1 MEETNTKFEANGK
14 TYEVKYSFK
23 RIEMYEASH
32 RPVMASFAQNG
43 GSFGLAELRDL
54 VAYGLMV
61 EGGGYVSPQQGRTM
75 AENLIDE
82 NGYLAVFQTVAA
94 ALERDCGFF
103 FKTQSA

>member
-14 TYEVKYSFK
+14 AYEVKYSFK

-54 VAYGLMV
+54 VAYGLMA
-61 EGGGYVSPQQGRTM
+61 EGGGYVSPNQGRTM
-75 AENLIDE
+75 AESLIDE